1 MTRDTR
7 PTVSRRH
14 LVRALLGREIPP
26 DRPRSAPSAP
36 SASTGV
42 GPEASPYAAADAAYA
57 AGDYAA
63 AVAAYRPLI
72 RGDLSNA
79 VARVRLG
86 HALYE
91 LGQPI
96 QARVEFEHVLRLT
109 GGSDRLA
116 RLGLGLACLA
126 LGKRERAATALSAY
140 VDAERPELAAAAAEA
155 ARELAGDGEADLPAL
170 RQGLDS
176 LARATALLPERFSA

>member
-14 LVRALLGREIPP
+14 LVRALLGRDVLP
-26 DRPRSAPSAP
+26 DRPRADPSAP
-36 SASTGV
+36 TGA
-42 GPEASPYAAADAAYA
+42 GPETSPYAAADAAYA

-63 AVAAYRPLI
+63 AIPAYRAI
-72 RGDLSNA
+72 VRGDLSNA

-116 RLGLGLACLA
+116 RLGLGLAFLA
-126 LGKRERAATALSAY
+126 LGKRERAAATLAAY
-140 VDAERPELAAAAAEA
+140 VDAERPELAAAAAAA

>member
-7 PTVSRRH
+7 PSVSRRH

-26 DRPRSAPSAP
+26 ARPRDAE
-36 SASTGV
+36 TGAE
-42 GPEASPYAAADAAYA
+42 PARSPYAAADAAYA

-79 VARVRLG
+79 QARLRLG

-91 LGQPI
+91 LGQHI

-109 GGSDRLA
+109 GGTDRLA

-126 LGKRERAATALSAY
+126 LGKRERAAGALAAFA
-140 VDAERPELAAAAAEA
+140 DAERPELEAAAGDA
-155 ARELAGDGEADLPAL
+155 ARALGGDGPADLDGL
-170 RQGLDS
+170 RRDLDS
-176 LARATALLPERFSA
+176 LARAMALLPERFSA